1 MKLRTQVVIYMLL
14 GMLSTSAIAQTS
26 TDDLQIQQL
35 PDYLKVGFN
44 NLEIESAKE
53 ATPERDINLDEQN
66 VDILRHLS
74 SIYRLQV
81 LAMDAQVEH
90 DPLSTEKHIT
100 EAINQ
105 LQNLIDEYPSVQ
117 NKNRFNEL
125 YRTVM
130 TEYRNFYGIEN
141 TQNQER
147 AEIFRIHEE
156 MFAETNNIAA
166 EGYAL
171 PENVSL
177 NKTEV
182 PLVQNRQ
189 VSRHLIY
196 YTLKRPEVMNEWLK
210 RSEIYF
216 PMIEKILEEVGV
228 PEELK
233 HLAMIESG
241 LVPHARSWAHASGM
255 WQFIQA
261 TGSMYGLEVNWWI
274 DERRDPEKA
283 TFAAARHLKDLYN
296 IWGDW
301 HLALAN
307 YNVSPARLKRSI
319 RAGGG
324 EKDYWSAYPY
334 LPRETRGY
342 VPGFIAATIVATNAE
357 EFGFQEDYGMSAYD
371 YEKVRVD
378 GLMKLN
384 DLAEAAGISVKE
396 LKELNPELLRWA
408 TPPGGDYPLK
418 LPVGTKERFLEAYE
432 KIPKD
437 ERGGDIMV
445 HKVTRGETLGRIAQ
459 KYGTSVR
466 ALYENNDNLSHIIQ
480 PGQRLM
486 VPIAPGSMSRITA
499 NRPTN
504 QPRSSVSNN
513 SRSKR
518 SRASAPPNSE
528 KLYYRVKSGD
538 TVGHIAEWYDTDAWR
553 VRSWNNIGNVIRP
566 GQKLVVYVPK
576 AKAKHYRQINS
587 LGFAQK
593 QAMEQKQRSGQDIS
607 QQNLASANTN
617 TSAGSSSIVTYTV
630 RRSDTLIEIAELF
643 NTSVSE
649 IKQLNNLRGSR
660 IYVGQALKV
669 RKTN

>member
-1 MKLRTQVVIYMLL
+1 MALRTYVVICMLL
-14 GMLSTSAIAQTS
+14 GMLSASAMAQTES
-26 TDDLQIQQL
+26 DDLKIYTL
-35 PDYLKVGFN
+35 PDHLKVGFN
-44 NLEIESAKE
+44 NLELETVEDSSPNEEI
-53 ATPERDINLDEQN
+53 DLDKQDVN
-66 VDILRHLS
+66 ILKRLS

-81 LAMDAQVEH
+81 LAIDAQVEN

-100 EAINQ
+100 EAIEQ

-117 NKNRFNEL
+117 NNNRFNEL

-130 TEYRNFYGIEN
+130 TEYRNFYGIQN
-141 TQNQER
+141 TQNQEKG
-147 AEIFRIHEE
+147 EIFKIHEE

-210 RSEIYF
+210 RSEVYF
-216 PMIEKILEEVGV
+216 PMIEKILKEVGV

-307 YNVSPARLKRSI
+307 YNVSPARLKRAI

-357 EFGFQEDYGMSAYD
+357 EFGFQEDYGMKPYD

-378 GLMKLN
+378 GLMKLD
-384 DLAEAAGISVKE
+384 DLANAAGITVKE
-396 LKELNPELLRWA
+396 LKEYNPELLRWA

-418 LPVGTKERFLEAYE
+418 LPVGTKEKFLEAYE
-432 KIPKD
+432 QIPNDK
-437 ERGGDIMV
+437 RGGDIMV
-445 HKVTRGETLGRIAQ
+445 HTVNRGETLGRIAQ

-466 ALYENNDNLSHIIQ
+466 ALYENNENLSHIIQ
-480 PGQRLM
+480 PGQKLM
-486 VPIAPGSMSRITA
+486 VPVAPGSMSRIAA

-518 SRASAPPNSE
+518 SRASAPPNTE
-528 KLYYRVKSGD
+528 KLYYQVKSGD

-566 GQKLVVYVPK
+566 GQKLVVYVPEKK
-576 AKAKHYRQINS
+576 AKYYRKINS

-593 QAMEQKQRSGQDIS
+593 QAMEQNQRSGQDIS
-607 QQNLASANTN
+607 QQNLASANN
-617 TSAGSSSIVTYTV
+617 SAGSIVTYTV

-643 NTSVSE
+643 DTSVTE
-649 IKQLNNLRGSR
+649 IKRLNNLRGSR
-660 IYVGQALKV
+660 IYVGQTLKV
-669 RKTN
+669 RKSN